1 MNSLDQRLIELNQAL
16 LKLATGMEKSADKEL
31 LDRAVNVLSGVNT
44 GPGNDTVIVNHHPS
58 NCNDT
63 PGIPG
68 PPGPEG
74 PPGPPGPQGEPG
86 VCEGWIFNAILVND
100 TYYAQLEDFYIGVD
114 STGPTT
120 IYLPEEP
127 VDGKLIIVK
136 AEMAPPL
143 GNRKITVTT
152 NNGTLIDG
160 YTEYVIQVS
169 HESVS
174 LIYRGTEWHVV
185 G

>member
-44 GPGNDTVIVNHHPS
+44 GPGNDTVIVNHH
-58 NCNDT
+58 NKDCEQ
-63 PGIPG
+63 IPG
-68 PPGPEG
+68 PPGPPGEPG
-74 PPGPPGPQGEPG
+74 PPGPPGEPG
-86 VCEGWIFNAILVND
+86 ICESCVYNTILVD
-100 TYYAQLEDFYIGVD
+100 ETYYAQSEDFYIGVD
-114 STGPTT
+114 SEGPTT

-152 NNGTLIDG
+152 NDGTLIDG
-160 YTEYVIQVS
+160 YSEYVIQVS

-174 LIYRGTEWHVV
+174 LIYRGTEWHIIN
-185 G
+185 